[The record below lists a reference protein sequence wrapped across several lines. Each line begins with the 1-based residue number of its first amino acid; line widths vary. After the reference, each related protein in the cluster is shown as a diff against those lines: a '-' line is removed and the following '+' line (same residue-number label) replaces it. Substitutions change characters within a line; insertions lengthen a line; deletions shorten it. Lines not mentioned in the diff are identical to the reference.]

1 MTIWRGEGGGGDAT
15 TDSEINFITSLTNSI
30 VENTATTT
38 AAASAT
44 AALYDSFDD
53 RYLGSKTAAP
63 TLDNDGNSLISGA
76 LYWNSVSNQMFVW
89 SGVAWQQTFFSGINA
104 RSVVTATAGQTVV
117 TAPTYTLNNNT
128 IQVYVN
134 GFKVI
139 SGTDYTETSTTSITF
154 ASGLTLGDKVEI
166 VVAQPFSVGTTSA
179 SSVSYIPSGTLSSLT
194 AQDAIDELASEK
206 VQNATLAA
214 SSGSSLVGY
223 LPSGTGAVAS
233 TVQTKLRESVSV
245 KDFGAVGDG
254 VTDDSAAIQS
264 AIEAV
269 RMVGGGVV
277 NIPAGTFI
285 ANGLVLYSSISLVG
299 AGSRSTFLKPNATD
313 NTKLISIYPLSLAP
327 PAEGLQSFINIRGL
341 FLSGVATKATT
352 SNQHGIWIEPALLG
366 VADSTPTIGISNVV
380 IEDVQVVSMS
390 GRGLHCRAQS
400 YASPALERYVQG
412 VITKNVVLRTCGQSG
427 LFIQGLVIECD
438 FSTLTISSNG
448 ATTSATLADKF
459 NSNLVIAAD
468 GRVASPS
475 TEGDM
480 SYPARL
486 SFRNGLL
493 GDPIKGASATC
504 VNSYITGG
512 RQLKFDVCDMEEVYI
527 GFLME
532 PHWPALPYLQAVKD
546 VTFDTISIEEN
557 VIPRSSAIKIV
568 NAVNV
573 NVRNVKT
580 NGSATSTDVY
590 VNQTSTAYVQSVY
603 VEPSCLLKGATPVTD
618 SRSIPLASGVLKL
631 SQAGDNV
638 VIGSGGVS
646 GTCTSITVDTASLT
660 LRNNL
665 EFCIRSGMTTAS
677 TLTFNKATLAAATIP
692 VYLNSNLVLNGKG
705 SLTLLYDKTLAAF
718 VEKSRAV
725 NERGTTIYP
734 ASLATTADVSLGQGF
749 IQTGNASATNFATV
763 TGGVDGQEVA
773 FYFGDAFTTIIHG
786 TGANSIYLKSKV
798 STLYQAASTLRI
810 KYLGGAG
817 RWFEV

>member
-1 MTIWRGEGGGGDAT
+1 MSNKKITQLAPAAVPLTGVEIAPVVQSAATVQTTVANILGTAAGASLIVNTPAGTIAAT
-15 TDSEINFITSLTNSI
+15 TVQGAIN
-30 VENTATTT
+30 
-38 AAASAT
+38 
-44 AALYDSFDD
+44 
-53 RYLGSKTAAP
+53 
-63 TLDNDGNSLISGA
+63 
-76 LYWNSVSNQMFVW
+76 
-89 SGVAWQQTFFSGINA
+89 
-104 RSVVTATAGQTVV
+104 
-117 TAPTYTLNNNT
+117 
-128 IQVYVN
+128 
-134 GFKVI
+134 
-139 SGTDYTETSTTSITF
+139 
-154 ASGLTLGDKVEI
+154 EI
-166 VVAQPFSVGTTSA
+166 VS
-179 SSVSYIPSGTLSSLT
+179 
-194 AQDAIDELASEK
+194 D
-206 VQNATLAA
+206 LAA

-245 KDFGAVGDG
+245 KDFGAVGNG
-254 VTDDSAAIQS
+254 VTDDSAAIQA

-269 RMVGGGVV
+269 KTAGGGTVR
-277 NIPAGTFI
+277 IPAGTFI

-313 NTKLISIYPLSLAP
+313 NTKLISIYPLSLSP
-327 PAEGLQSFINIRGL
+327 PAEGLQSFINIKGL
-341 FLSGVATKATT
+341 FLSGSATKATT
-352 SNQHGIWIEPALLG
+352 LNQHGIWIEPALLG

-390 GRGLHCRAQS
+390 GRGLHCRAQP
-400 YASPALERYVQG
+400 YASPALARYVQG
-412 VITKNVVLRTCGQSG
+412 VITKNVVLQTCGQSG

-438 FSTLTISSNG
+438 FATLTVSSNG
-448 ATTSATLADKF
+448 ATASATLANKF

-486 SFRNGLL
+486 SFRNGLI
-493 GDPIKGASATC
+493 GDPIKGALATC
-504 VNSYITGG
+504 VSGYITGG
-512 RQLKFDVCDMEEVYI
+512 RQIKFDVCDMEEVYI

-546 VTFDTISIEEN
+546 VTFDTISIEQN
-557 VIPRSSAIKIV
+557 VLPRANAIQVV

-573 NVRNVKT
+573 NIRNVKT
-580 NGSATSTDVY
+580 NGSATSTDIY
-590 VNQTSTAYVQSVY
+590 VNQASTSYVQSVY
-603 VEPSCLLKGATPVTD
+603 IEPSCLLKGATPVTD

-631 SQAGDNV
+631 SQAGDSV

-646 GTCTSITVDTASLT
+646 DTCTSITADTASLT
-660 LRNNL
+660 LHNNL

-705 SLTLLYDKTLAAF
+705 ALTLLYDKTLAAF

-725 NERGTTIYP
+725 NESGTTIFP
-734 ASLATTADVSLGQGF
+734 ASLATTADVSLRQGF

-773 FYFGDAFTTIIHG
+773 FYFGDAFTTVVHG
-786 TGANSIYLKSKV
+786 SGTNAIYLKSRV
-798 STLYQAASTLRI
+798 STLYTATSTLRI